1 METSL
6 HGFFDNEKELK
17 DRLKRMPLSGQLS
30 LPQSLH
36 QLNPNDNRSASSQAL
51 LKEQRGHRQS
61 KDGSDG
67 TPCP

>member
-1 METSL
+1 MEPNL
-6 HGFFDNEKELK
+6 HGVFDNEDELK
-17 DRLKRMPLSGQLS
+17 DHLKRMPFNGQSS